1 MASDKERDPVER
13 QDGHD
18 REREGLD
25 IAVVGIGGRFPGA
38 DDCDA
43 FWRNLRDG
51 VESIATLSEED
62 LAASGVTARLRQDR
76 SYVNR
81 RGVLEGI
88 DLFDAAFFSVTPR
101 EAELMDPQ
109 QRLFLE
115 CAWETL
121 EYAGHD
127 PQRFQGAIGCYAGSS
142 SSGYLFNLFPRGLT
156 LQSAA
161 DMAAVL
167 GVEKDSLP
175 TRVSYKLN
183 LEGPSVAVQT
193 ACSTS
198 LVAVH
203 LACQGLLAGE
213 CEMALAGGISI
224 NVPQKVGYL
233 YQKGGIASPDGH
245 CRTFDADA
253 RGTVGGSGVGLVL
266 LKRLEDAQ
274 ADGDHI
280 LAVIKGSAVN
290 NDGAHKVGYTAPR
303 IEGQAKVIQAAQ
315 AAAGVEPDSI
325 TYVEAHGTATPMG
338 DPIEVAALTQA
349 FRGGTDRSGFCALG
363 SVKTNIGHLDAA
375 AGIAGLIKTVLALS
389 HKQIPPSLHFSRPNP
404 EIAFAETPFYVNAK
418 LADWA
423 RNGAPRRAGVSSF
436 GLGGTNAHVVLEE
449 APPSD
454 SMPAEPG
461 PHLFV
466 LSARS
471 EPALSEACRRFAS
484 RLGENRT
491 IRPADVSYT
500 LQEGRRAFIHRRW
513 IAADTVDEAVA
524 ALGRPDE
531 TRTSTAADSPRP
543 VVFLFS
549 GQGSQYPTMGAGL
562 YRCQPVF
569 REQMDRCAE
578 LLVPHVGG
586 DIRPWLFEKCAA
598 DPERLNRTAVTQPA
612 LFALEYALARL
623 WMSLGV
629 QPQGMIGHSIGEY
642 VAACLSGV
650 FSLEDALSLVA
661 LRGRLMQSLPAGAML
676 AVSMPEGEA
685 ASWLREHDVDLAVVN
700 APNQCVWS
708 GPTESIEREETALA
722 GHGIQT
728 VRLRTSH
735 AFHSRMMDPILEA
748 FRARVSDTARR
759 PPAIPWVSNVTGD
772 WIAAEQ
778 ATDPRYWTNHL
789 RQTVRFAD
797 GIRTLRR
804 APERILLEVGPGQT
818 LCALAQRQADG
829 DALTVFASLSRRR
842 RVTATVQETTEFL
855 DTVGRLWGAGVPIE
869 WSGLRQDRVR
879 RVPLPTYPFER
890 RRFWVEPAERSETD
904 SSGGVSAK
912 KPDIADWLYRPSWKR
927 AGLYRRPA
935 RPEAGSWLV
944 FLDDHGVGAAI
955 IRHLEE
961 TGNTVIRVAVGDRFE
976 RDGKQGY
983 RIRPGVRGDYQLLVE
998 DLRNSQRAPLRVA
1011 HCWNVRTPGGDLT
1024 VDRFRLAQEQG
1035 FYSLVFLSQA
1045 LGSRASVESTKIL
1058 VLTTGLH
1065 DVTGDEDLRPA
1076 LASLLGVCRVAP
1088 QEYANLA
1095 YRVVD
1100 LEDRTESLL
1109 LDDQL
1114 IGGLLAEPQSGD
1126 SIVAYRGSYRWIPAS
1141 ESVRIERSDKP
1152 ACLRAQGVYL
1162 ITGGL
1167 GGVGLALADYLVRT
1181 VRARLALVGRSKP
1194 SEEQQRLVDA
1204 LQAAGA
1210 EVLILQADVA
1220 DAGQM
1225 RKIVAATRERFGV
1238 INGVVHAAGIAGGG
1252 LLDLK
1257 TVETSWEEFAPKV
1270 AGALVLDE
1278 VLHDVPLDFVVLCS
1292 SLNAVTGGVGQAGY
1306 CAANAALDALAHAMS
1321 RRGLRAVS
1329 VNFDRWNQVGMAA
1342 KAEARLKAMQ
1352 IDGSEFDGMTAA
1364 EGLEVFARILEGR
1377 MAPQVMVSVRDLSS
1391 VIAHSART
1399 ALPHSAGL
1407 AASGGNVEPEGP
1419 GSGRTV
1425 TVPGATIEE
1434 QVTFIWKQIFGIEHV
1449 ELQQDFFALGGES
1462 LAALQILNRVQEVF
1476 GVEVALRKFF
1486 EAPTV
1491 TGLAAEVRRAKNHG
1505 GRSTPDI
1512 VALPRRAKRPAGQS
1526 PAADRPDHKT

>member
-1 MASDKERDPVER
+1 MASDKERDPVQR
-13 QDGHD
+13 HDHD

-25 IAVVGIGGRFPGA
+25 IAVIGIAGRFPGA
-38 DDCDA
+38 GDCDA

-62 LAASGVTARLRQDR
+62 LTASGVPARLQRDR
-76 SYVNR
+76 TYVKR

-115 CAWETL
+115 CAWETF
-121 EYAGHD
+121 EHAGYD

-142 SSGYLFNLFPRGLT
+142 SSGYLFNLFPHGLT

-274 ADGDHI
+274 AAGDHV

-290 NDGAHKVGYTAPR
+290 NDGAQKVGYTAPR

-349 FRGGTDRSGFCALG
+349 FRAGTDRRGFCALG

-375 AGIAGLIKTVLALS
+375 AGIAGLIKAVLALS
-389 HKQIPPSLHFSRPNP
+389 HRQIPPSLHFSRPNP
-404 EIAFAETPFYVNAK
+404 EIAFAETPFYVNEK

-423 RNGAPRRAGVSSF
+423 RNGTPRRAGVSSF

-449 APPSD
+449 APLSD
-454 SMPAEPG
+454 SRPAESG

-471 EPALSEACRRFAS
+471 ASALSDACRKLAA
-484 RLGENRT
+484 RLGEDRS
-491 IRPADVSYT
+491 IHPADVSYT
-500 LQEGRRAFIHRRW
+500 LQEGRRAFAHRRW

-531 TRTSTAADSPRP
+531 TRTSTAADGARP

-549 GQGSQYPTMGAGL
+549 GQGSQYPTMGVGL

-569 REQMDRCAE
+569 REQIDRCAE

-586 DIRPWLFEKCAA
+586 DIRPWLFEESTA
-598 DPERLNRTAVTQPA
+598 DPERLDRTAVTQPA

-661 LRGRLMQSLPAGAML
+661 LRGRLMQALPAGAML
-676 AVSMPEGEA
+676 AVSMPEAEA
-685 ASWLREHDVDLAVVN
+685 APWLREHDVDLAAVN

-708 GPTESIEREETALA
+708 GPIESIDRAETVLA
-722 GHGIQT
+722 GRGIQT

-735 AFHSRMMDPILEA
+735 AFHSRMMDPILES
-748 FRARVSDTARR
+748 FRTRVGDTARR
-759 PPAIPWVSNVTGD
+759 PPTIPWVSNVTGE
-772 WIAAEQ
+772 WISTEQ
-778 ATDPRYWTNHL
+778 ATDPRYWTDHL
-789 RQTVRFAD
+789 RQGVRFAD
-797 GIRTLRR
+797 GIRTIRR
-804 APERILLEVGPGQT
+804 APERVLLEVGPGQT
-818 LCALAQRQADG
+818 LCTLAQRQIEG
-829 DALTVFASLSRRR
+829 ETSTVFASLSRRR
-842 RVTATVQETTEFL
+842 RAAAAVQEATEFL
-855 DTVGRLWGAGVPIE
+855 DAVGRLWGAGVPIE
-869 WSGLRQDRVR
+869 WSGLRGERAG

-890 RRFWVEPAERSETD
+890 RRFWVEPAARSEAD
-904 SSGGVSAK
+904 SFGDISAK
-912 KPDIADWLYRPSWKR
+912 KSDSADWLYRPSWKR
-927 AGLYRRPA
+927 AGLCRRPA
-935 RPEAGSWLV
+935 QPEPAPWLV
-944 FLDDHGVGAAI
+944 FLDDHGAGAAI
-955 IRHLEE
+955 VRHLE
-961 TGNTVIRVAVGDRFE
+961 GAGSSVIRVSAGDRFE
-976 RDGKQGY
+976 RDGQHGY
-983 RIRPGVRGDYQLLVE
+983 RIRPGVRDDYQSLV
-998 DLRNSQRAPLRVA
+998 DALRHAQRVPRRVA
-1011 HCWNVRTPGGDLT
+1011 HCWNVRTPGVDLT
-1024 VDRFRLAQEQG
+1024 VDRFRLAQDRG
-1035 FYSLVFLSQA
+1035 FHSLVFLTQA
-1045 LGSRASVESTKIL
+1045 LGSRTSAESTRIL
-1058 VLTTGLH
+1058 VLTTGLQ
-1065 DVTGDEDLRPA
+1065 DVTGDEELRPA
-1076 LASLLGVCRVAP
+1076 LAPLLGVCRVAP

-1095 YRVVD
+1095 YRTID
-1100 LEDRTESLL
+1100 LEDRTGSPL
-1109 LDDQL
+1109 LDDRL
-1114 IGGLLAEPQSGD
+1114 IDGLLAETQSD
-1126 SIVAYRGSYRWIPAS
+1126 DPVVAYRGSYRWVPAH
-1141 ESVRIERSDKP
+1141 ESVRIDRSDKP
-1152 ACLRAQGVYL
+1152 ACLRMHGVYL

-1167 GGVGLALADYLVRT
+1167 GGVGLALADYLFQT
-1181 VRARLALVGRSKP
+1181 VRARLVLVGRSKP
-1194 SEEQQRLVDA
+1194 SEEQQRSVDA
-1204 LQAAGA
+1204 LRAAGA
-1210 EVLILQADVA
+1210 EILVLNADVA

-1225 RKIVAATRERFGV
+1225 RTVAATTRERFGA
-1238 INGVVHAAGIAGGG
+1238 IHGVVHAAGIAGGG

-1257 TVETSWEEFAPKV
+1257 TVEASWDEFAPKV

-1278 VLHDVPLDFVVLCS
+1278 ILRDVPLDFLVFCS
-1292 SLNAVTGGVGQAGY
+1292 SLNALTGGVGQAGY
-1306 CAANAALDALAHAMS
+1306 CGANAALDALAHAMS
-1321 RRGLRAVS
+1321 RRGLRAIS

-1342 KAEARLKAMQ
+1342 KAEARLNAMQ

-1364 EGLEVFARILEGR
+1364 EGLEVFARILENR
-1377 MAPQVMVSVRDLSS
+1377 FTPQVMVSVRDLSS
-1391 VIAHSART
+1391 VIAYSART
-1399 ALPHSAGL
+1399 ALAHATGH
-1407 AASGGNVEPEGP
+1407 AAFGGTCEPARP
-1419 GSGRTV
+1419 GTGHTAP
-1425 TVPGATIEE
+1425 VPGATIEE
-1434 QVTFIWKQIFGIEHV
+1434 QVAFIWKQIFGIEQV
-1449 ELQQDFFALGGES
+1449 ELRQDFFALGGES

-1491 TGLAAEVRRAKNHG
+1491 AGLAAEIRGSKADGARPA
-1505 GRSTPDI
+1505 PDI
-1512 VALPRRAKRPAGQS
+1512 VALPRRAKLAASQGAGG
-1526 PAADRPDHKT
+1526 RNGKT